1 MDGGRNA
8 HGRESGFAIALKTQE
23 LKSKWIP
30 AFAGMTNGVDSGL
43 RRNDGYEWIPAFAGM
58 TEGDR
63 IPASVGTTHENDL
76 AHHSPRLHLPRMSN
90 TTNPNSNSA
99 RLPTLFI
106 PHGGGP
112 CFFMDP
118 PPNDPQAWDAMAA
131 YLRGVAASLEEKP
144 RAILV
149 ISAHWEMPRP
159 TVMTAERPPLLFDY
173 YGFPEHTYKLEY
185 PAPGSPALASRVR
198 ALFAAAGI
206 ASDEDDKRGYD
217 HGVFVPF
224 LLMFPDA
231 DIPIVQLSLRADLD
245 PAAHLAVGRALAPL
259 RDEGVLIVGS
269 GMSYHNLR
277 RFWSTD
283 AQDVEAARAFDAW
296 LAASVETSDATAR
309 DAWLADWANA
319 PGARAA
325 HPRSEH
331 LLPLMVVAGAADA
344 DRGRRTYSDSVFG
357 KAVSGFRFG

>member
-1 MDGGRNA
+1 MN
-8 HGRESGFAIALKTQE
+8 
-23 LKSKWIP
+23 
-30 AFAGMTNGVDSGL
+30 DS
-43 RRNDGYEWIPAFAGM
+43 A
-58 TEGDR
+58 
-63 IPASVGTTHENDL
+63 
-76 AHHSPRLHLPRMSN
+76 N
-90 TTNPNSNSA
+90 TTVSST
-99 RLPTLFI
+99 RLPTLFV

-118 PPNDPQAWDAMAA
+118 PPGDPHAWDAMAS
-131 YLRGVAASLEEKP
+131 YLRGIAASVGAKP

-149 ISAHWEMPRP
+149 ISAHWETPRP
-159 TVMTAERPPLLFDY
+159 TVMTAERPSMLFDY
-173 YGFPEHTYKLEY
+173 YGFPEHTYRLSY

-198 ALFAAAGI
+198 ALLSAAGI
-206 ASDEDDKRGYD
+206 ASDEDAARGYD

-231 DIPIVQLSLRADLD
+231 EIPVVQLSLRADLD
-245 PAAHLAVGRALAPL
+245 PAAHLAIGRALAPL

-283 AQDVEAARAFDAW
+283 AHDVEAARAFDAW
-296 LAASVETSDATAR
+296 LAKAVETADADERAAR
-309 DAWLADWANA
+309 LADWANA
-319 PGARAA
+319 PGARTA

-331 LLPLMVVAGAADA
+331 LLPLMVAAGAGGE
-344 DRGRRTYSDSVFG
+344 DRGTRDYSDRIFG

>member
-1 MDGGRNA
+1 MNATATSDGTA
-8 HGRESGFAIALKTQE
+8 T
-23 LKSKWIP
+23 
-30 AFAGMTNGVDSGL
+30 
-43 RRNDGYEWIPAFAGM
+43 
-58 TEGDR
+58 
-63 IPASVGTTHENDL
+63 
-76 AHHSPRLHLPRMSN
+76 
-90 TTNPNSNSA
+90 

-118 PPNDPQAWDAMAA
+118 PAGDPHAWDAMAA
-131 YLRGVAASLEEKP
+131 YLRGVAASLPAKP
-144 RAILV
+144 CAILA
-149 ISAHWEMPRP
+149 ISAHWETPRP
-159 TVMTAERPPLLFDY
+159 TVMTAARPSMLYDY
-173 YGFPEHTYKLEY
+173 YGFPEHTYRLSY
-185 PAPGSPALASRVR
+185 PAPGSPGLASRVR
-198 ALFAAAGI
+198 ALLAGAGI
-206 ASDEDDKRGYD
+206 ASDEDASRGYD

-231 DIPIVQLSLRADLD
+231 DIPVVQLSLRADLD
-245 PAAHLAVGRALAPL
+245 PASHLAIGRALAPL

-283 AQDVEAARAFDAW
+283 ADDVEAARAFDAW
-296 LAASVETSDATAR
+296 LADAAETDDADAR
-309 DAWLADWANA
+309 EAKLVAWANA

-331 LLPLMVVAGAADA
+331 LLPLMVAAGAAAGDA
-344 DRGRRTYSDSVFG
+344 GRRAYADLVFG

>member
-1 MDGGRNA
+1 MTALRLGRRGSISA
-8 HGRESGFAIALKTQE
+8 AMSAASTTR
-23 LKSKWIP
+23 P
-30 AFAGMTNGVDSGL
+30 V
-43 RRNDGYEWIPAFAGM
+43 
-58 TEGDR
+58 TE
-63 IPASVGTTHENDL
+63 
-76 AHHSPRLHLPRMSN
+76 
-90 TTNPNSNSA
+90 

-118 PPNDPQAWDAMAA
+118 PPGDPHAWDAMASH
-131 YLRGVAASLEEKP
+131 LRGIAGSIGTKP

-149 ISAHWEMPRP
+149 ISAHWETSRP
-159 TVMTAERPPLLFDY
+159 TVTTAERPPLLFDY
-173 YGFPEHTYKLEY
+173 YGFPEHTYRLEY
-185 PAPGSPALASRVR
+185 PAPGSPALAARVR
-198 ALFAAAGI
+198 ALLAADGI
-206 ASDEDDKRGYD
+206 AADEDAQRGFD

-245 PAAHLAVGRALAPL
+245 PASHLAIGRALAPL

-283 AQDVEAARAFDAW
+283 AQDVDAAAQFDAW
-296 LAASVETSDATAR
+296 LTAAVETRDTEAR
-309 DAWLADWANA
+309 DAQLDAWDRA
-319 PGARAA
+319 PGARVA

-331 LLPLMVVAGAADA
+331 LLPLMVIAGAAGE
-344 DRGRRTYSDSVFG
+344 DRGRVAFHDTFAGFDITAAHFG
-357 KAVSGFRFG
+357 G